1 MEKERFKV
9 IYMQDNQ
16 VYMISILEDT
26 ETGKQYLLIS
36 EGAHTAI
43 CPLWMK
49 FVRLCSKAVNMEAVY
64 FTGYTQNQGFHIKAL
79 ILRLRC

>member
-1 MEKERFKV
+1 MERERFKV

-36 EGAHTAI
+36 EGSHTAV
-43 CPLWMK
+43 CPL
-49 FVRLCSKAVNMEAVY
+49 
-64 FTGYTQNQGFHIKAL
+64 
-79 ILRLRC
+79 

>member
-36 EGAHTAI
+36 
-43 CPLWMK
+43 
-49 FVRLCSKAVNMEAVY
+49 
-64 FTGYTQNQGFHIKAL
+64 
-79 ILRLRC
+79 